1 MVAARLWAPTTKG
14 HTMNAKRFFGIILV
28 LFLFFF
34 IVQNPTVAADFATN
48 VWHGLVHVFN
58 QLATFMRNLG

>member
-1 MVAARLWAPTTKG
+1 
-14 HTMNAKRFFGIILV
+14 MNAKRFFGIVLV

-48 VWHGLVHVFN
+48 VWHGCVHVFN

>member
-1 MVAARLWAPTTKG
+1 MAARLRALTTEG
-14 HTMNAKRFFGIILV
+14 HTMNAKRFFGIVLV

-48 VWHGLVHVFN
+48 IWHVIVAGPV
-58 QLATFMRNLG
+58 